1 VARADLGPPVASTSA
16 RIAWEPS
23 VVRAFAS
30 FPGHLVRSSAARMFD
45 RRSMDALLPLVLAC
59 LTFTTFAILV
69 PHYLSVVN
77 VQQLMRDFAEPG
89 LVAVAMA
96 ITILAGGIDLSVGAT
111 FALADFVA
119 LYLFRIQGFSLSV
132 AVAGALATGVAV
144 GTLNGLLIAYIKA
157 RPFLTTLATLL
168 ILRAVFNLVSEV
180 YTTELAIATHES
192 TAWDFLGD
200 GSVLGLPANMLVLC
214 AVGLF
219 SHFFLTRIRAG
230 LHIMAVGASR
240 KAARH
245 AGIDVRRSLLM
256 AYILS
261 GAIAALA
268 GLLYAA
274 RQSAAGSDTAL
285 GFEVTALAGV
295 VAGGVS
301 IGGGRGT
308 VGRAILGAALI
319 FLLVSGLLRV
329 NASASL
335 ASATIGLI
343 LLLAGG
349 LTATWPQIRT
359 RLMRTR
365 HTPPGD
371 APIDGRATTA
381 GPSTAAS
388 NIMADVQQ
396 SKLKRPSVWPDS
408 TTASDLCRPV
418 AECCLTMS
426 EKAENR

>member
-1 VARADLGPPVASTSA
+1 
-16 RIAWEPS
+16 
-23 VVRAFAS
+23 VRAFAS
-30 FPGHLVRSSAARMFD
+30 FPGHLVRSSVARIFD
-45 RRSMDALLPLVLAC
+45 RRWVEAFLPLILAC

-69 PHYLSVVN
+69 PHYLSVIN

-89 LVAVAMA
+89 LVAVAMS

-119 LYLFRIQGFSLSV
+119 LYLFRIQGFSLGV

-144 GTLNGLLIAYIKA
+144 GTLNGLLIAYVRA
-157 RPFLTTLATLL
+157 RPFLTTLAALL
-168 ILRAVFNLVSEV
+168 ILRAVFNLVSEA

-200 GSVLGLPANMLVLC
+200 GSILGLPVNMLVLC

-219 SHFFLTRIRAG
+219 SHVFLTRIRPG

-245 AGIDVRRSLLM
+245 AGIDVRRSLLL

-319 FLLVSGLLRV
+319 FLLVSGLLRL

-343 LLLAGG
+343 LLLAGS
-349 LTATWPQIRT
+349 LTAKWPQIRT
-359 RLMRTR
+359 TLMRAK
-365 HTPPGD
+365 HSPPGETPAD
-371 APIDGRATTA
+371 SREATA
-381 GPSTAAS
+381 SSSTAARDT
-388 NIMADVQQ
+388 AVGVRD
-396 SKLKRPSVWPDS
+396 SKFSSVWPSS
-408 TTASDLCRPV
+408 TTASDLVSPGR
-418 AECCLTMS
+418 
-426 EKAENR
+426 

>member
-1 VARADLGPPVASTSA
+1 
-16 RIAWEPS
+16 
-23 VVRAFAS
+23 
-30 FPGHLVRSSAARMFD
+30 MFD
-45 RRSMDALLPLVLAC
+45 RGWMEALLPLILAC

-96 ITILAGGIDLSVGAT
+96 IAILAGGIDLSVGAT

-119 LYLFRIQGFSLSV
+119 LYLFRIQGFSLSI
-132 AVAGALATGVAV
+132 AVAGAVATGAAV
-144 GTLNGLLIAYIKA
+144 GTLNGLLIAYLRA
-157 RPFLTTLATLL
+157 RPFLTTLAVLL
-168 ILRAVFNLVSEV
+168 ILRAVFNLVSEA
-180 YTTELAIATHES
+180 YTTELAISTHES
-192 TAWDFLGD
+192 AAWDFLGD
-200 GSVLGLPANMLVLC
+200 GTVLGLPVNMVVLC
-214 AVGLF
+214 GVGF
-219 SHFFLTRIRAG
+219 FCHFFLTRIRPG

-245 AGIDVRRSLLM
+245 AGIDVRRSLLL
-256 AYILS
+256 AYVLS
-261 GAIAALA
+261 GTIAALA

-301 IGGGRGT
+301 IGGGRGS

-319 FLLVSGLLRV
+319 FLLVSGLLRL

-349 LTATWPQIRT
+349 LTAKWPQLRAKLVRT
-359 RLMRTR
+359 GHRPSGR
-365 HTPPGD
+365 
-371 APIDGRATTA
+371 APTDGRPTIPSSSDAVRDLTA
-381 GPSTAAS
+381 EVGKSQFKGAS
-388 NIMADVQQ
+388 AR
-396 SKLKRPSVWPDS
+396 SGS
-408 TTASDLCRPV
+408 TTVSDLVSPGR
-418 AECCLTMS
+418 
-426 EKAENR
+426 

>member
-1 VARADLGPPVASTSA
+1 MASISA

-30 FPGHLVRSSAARMFD
+30 FPGVFVRSSIARLFD
-45 RRSMDALLPLVLAC
+45 RRWMETLLPLILAC

-69 PHYLSVVN
+69 PHYLSVMN

-89 LVAVAMA
+89 LVAVAMS

-119 LYLFRIQGFSLSV
+119 LYLFRIQGLSPSV
-132 AVAGALATGVAV
+132 AIAGAVATGVAV
-144 GTLNGLLIAYIKA
+144 GTLNGLLIAYVKA

-168 ILRAVFNLVSEV
+168 ILRAVFNLVSEA
-180 YTTELAIATHES
+180 YTTELAIATNE
-192 TAWDFLGD
+192 TAAWDFLGD
-200 GSVLGLPANMLVLC
+200 GSILGVPVNMLVLC

-219 SHFFLTRIRAG
+219 SHVFLTRIRPG

-245 AGIDVRRSLLM
+245 AGIDVRRSLLL

-319 FLLVSGLLRV
+319 FLLVSGLLRL
-329 NASASL
+329 NASAS
-335 ASATIGLI
+335 
-343 LLLAGG
+343 
-349 LTATWPQIRT
+349 
-359 RLMRTR
+359 
-365 HTPPGD
+365 
-371 APIDGRATTA
+371 
-381 GPSTAAS
+381 
-388 NIMADVQQ
+388 
-396 SKLKRPSVWPDS
+396 
-408 TTASDLCRPV
+408 
-418 AECCLTMS
+418 
-426 EKAENR
+426 

>member
-1 VARADLGPPVASTSA
+1 LGARISSHMASISA

-30 FPGHLVRSSAARMFD
+30 FPGVFVRSSIARLFD
-45 RRSMDALLPLVLAC
+45 RRWMETLLPLILAC

-69 PHYLSVVN
+69 PHYLSVMN

-89 LVAVAMA
+89 LVAVAMS

-119 LYLFRIQGFSLSV
+119 LYLFRIQGLSPSV
-132 AVAGALATGVAV
+132 AIAGAVATGVAV
-144 GTLNGLLIAYIKA
+144 GTLNGLLIAYVKA

-168 ILRAVFNLVSEV
+168 ILRAAFNLVSEA
-180 YTTELAIATHES
+180 YTTELAIATNES
-192 TAWDFLGD
+192 AAWDFLGD
-200 GSVLGLPANMLVLC
+200 GSILGVPVNMLVLC
-214 AVGLF
+214 AVGLA
-219 SHFFLTRIRAG
+219 SHVFLTRIRPG

-245 AGIDVRRSLLM
+245 AGIDVRRSLLL

-319 FLLVSGLLRV
+319 FLLVSGLLRL

-349 LTATWPQIRT
+349 LTAKWPQIRT
-359 RLMRTR
+359 RLTR
-365 HTPPGD
+365 AKHAPPGETTTNN
-371 APIDGRATTA
+371 RETTA
-381 GPSTAAS
+381 VSGTPTRDRAVE
-388 NIMADVQQ
+388 VQE
-396 SKLKRPSVWPDS
+396 SKFKSPSVWPSS
-408 TTASDLCRPV
+408 TPASDLVSPGR
-418 AECCLTMS
+418 
-426 EKAENR
+426 